1 MANIAEPITTIKIG
15 KINKTDFVSI
25 IAFNTIVKL
34 TSVNNTFDTYT
45 ANINHQRYLCR
56 FHKAITPAK
65 YARIYIIPVYLK
77 LFKILSTALL
87 DAFDVL
93 VLTVF

>member
-65 YARIYIIPVYLK
+65 FDGIKSFYN
-77 LFKILSTALL
+77 L
-87 DAFDVL
+87 DK
-93 VLTVF
+93 

>member
-1 MANIAEPITTIKIG
+1 MEIINIYMANIAEPITTIKIG

-56 FHKAITPAK
+56 FHKAITQLNMQE
-65 YARIYIIPVYLK
+65 Y
-77 LFKILSTALL
+77 T
-87 DAFDVL
+87 
-93 VLTVF
+93 